1 MNEVKT
7 MAKQK
12 VRGVRANKPN
22 DSDGVVNNPSL
33 YRGKYRD
40 DVYKDDEEEQVQDP
54 TEEVATQEQEQQEE
68 TFVSVKKEE
77 TTTEHDY
84 KKRYDDLK
92 RHYDQKIQ
100 EFKTEKQELESAMQQ
115 SNVNVPLPK
124 TPEELEKFRQEYPDV
139 YDVMETIA
147 SEKANQQAQGLQEE
161 LKTLRDREKEN
172 LVKVAYR
179 ELKTLH
185 PDFEEIKTDEKFLQ
199 WLEEQPN
206 TISDGV
212 LKNNT
217 NARLAARV
225 IDLYKADM
233 GITTKKQSK
242 KPDVSAAMSVTPP
255 RAKEIKTDANANK
268 KVWKGSDIA
277 KMKPWEF
284 EKLEADID
292 LARQEGRIDMNS

>member
-1 MNEVKT
+1 M
-7 MAKQK
+7 
-12 VRGVRANKPN
+12 
-22 DSDGVVNNPSL
+22 
-33 YRGKYRD
+33 
-40 DVYKDDEEEQVQDP
+40 
-54 TEEVATQEQEQQEE
+54 ATQEQEQQEE

-77 TTTEHDY
+77 TAPEHDY

-100 EFKTEKQELESAMQQ
+100 EFKTERQQLEDAMQQ
-115 SNVNVPLPK
+115 SNINVALPK
-124 TPEELEKFRQEYPDV
+124 TPEELDKFRQEYPDV
-139 YDVMETIA
+139 YDVIQTIA
-147 SEKANQQAQGLQEE
+147 STKANEQAQGLQEE
-161 LKTLRDREKEN
+161 LKTLKAREKEN

-255 RAKEIKTDANANK
+255 RAKEIKTDTNANK

>member
-1 MNEVKT
+1 
-7 MAKQK
+7 MAKQ
-12 VRGVRANKPN
+12 VRGARANKPN

-77 TTTEHDY
+77 TAPEHDY

-100 EFKTEKQELESAMQQ
+100 EFKTERQQLEDAMQQ
-115 SNVNVPLPK
+115 SNINVALPK
-124 TPEELEKFRQEYPDV
+124 TPEELDKFRQEYPDV
-139 YDVMETIA
+139 YDVIQTIA
-147 SEKANQQAQGLQEE
+147 STKANEQAQGLQEE
-161 LKTLRDREKEN
+161 LKTLKAREKEN

-199 WLEEQPN
+199 WLEEQPD

-255 RAKEIKTDANANK
+255 KAKEIKTDQNANK

>member
-1 MNEVKT
+1 
-7 MAKQK
+7 MAKQQ

-77 TTTEHDY
+77 TAPEHDY

-100 EFKTEKQELESAMQQ
+100 EFKTERQQLEDAMQQ
-115 SNVNVPLPK
+115 SNINVALPK
-124 TPEELEKFRQEYPDV
+124 TPEELDKFRQEYPDV
-139 YDVMETIA
+139 YDVIQTIA
-147 SEKANQQAQGLQEE
+147 STKANEQAQGLQEE
-161 LKTLRDREKEN
+161 LKTLKAREKEN

-199 WLEEQPN
+199 WLEEQPD

-242 KPDVSAAMSVTPP
+242 KLDVSAAMSVTPP
-255 RAKEIKTDANANK
+255 RAKEIKTDQNANK

-277 KMKPWEF
+277 KMKPCEF

>member
-1 MNEVKT
+1 
-7 MAKQK
+7 MAKQP

-68 TFVSVKKEE
+68 TFVSAKKEE
-77 TTTEHDY
+77 TAPEHDY

-100 EFKTEKQELESAMQQ
+100 EFKTEKQQLEDAMQQ

-255 RAKEIKTDANANK
+255 RAKEIKTDTNANK

>member
-1 MNEVKT
+1 
-7 MAKQK
+7 MAKQQ

-22 DSDGVVNNPSL
+22 DSEGVVNNSNL
-33 YRGKYRD
+33 YRNKYRD
-40 DVYKDDEEEQVQDP
+40 DVYKDDEEQETQDP
-54 TEEVATQEQEQQEE
+54 TLEVATQEEEQE
-68 TFVSVKKEE
+68 TFVSAKEE
-77 TTTEHDY
+77 ETAPEHDY

-100 EFKTEKQELESAMQQ
+100 EFKTKEQELESAMQQ

-124 TPEELEKFRQEYPDV
+124 TPEELDKFRQEYPDV
-139 YDVMETIA
+139 YDVMQTIA
-147 SEKANQQAQGLQEE
+147 SEKANQQAQGLQDE
-161 LKTLRDREKEN
+161 LKTLKAREKEN

-185 PDFEEIKTDEKFLQ
+185 PDFEDIKQDEKFLQ
-199 WLEEQPN
+199 WLEEQPD

-225 IDLYKADM
+225 VDLYKADL
-233 GITTKKQSK
+233 GITAKKQSK
-242 KPDVSAAMSVTPP
+242 KPDVSAAMSVASPKV
-255 RAKEIKTDANANK
+255 KEIRTDANANK

-277 KMKPWEF
+277 RLKPWEF

>member
-1 MNEVKT
+1 
-7 MAKQK
+7 MAKQP

-22 DSDGVVNNPSL
+22 DSDGVVNNPNL

-68 TFVSVKKEE
+68 TFVSAKKEE
-77 TTTEHDY
+77 TAPEHDY

-199 WLEEQPN
+199 WLEEQPD

-255 RAKEIKTDANANK
+255 RAKEIKTDQNANK
-268 KVWKGSDIA
+268 KVWKGSDSA
-277 KMKPWEF
+277 RLKPWEF
-284 EKLEADID
+284 EKVEAELD

>member
-1 MNEVKT
+1 
-7 MAKQK
+7 MAKQP

-68 TFVSVKKEE
+68 TFVSAKKEE
-77 TTTEHDY
+77 TAPEHDY

-100 EFKTEKQELESAMQQ
+100 EFKTEKQELENAMQQ

-233 GITTKKQSK
+233 GVTTKKQSK

-255 RAKEIKTDANANK
+255 RAKEIKTDQNANK

>member
-7 MAKQK
+7 MAKQT

-22 DSDGVVNNPSL
+22 DSDGVVNNPNL

-68 TFVSVKKEE
+68 TFVSAKKEE
-77 TTTEHDY
+77 TAPEHDY

-255 RAKEIKTDANANK
+255 RAKEIKTDTNANK

-277 KMKPWEF
+277 RLKPWEF

>member
-1 MNEVKT
+1 
-7 MAKQK
+7 MAKQQ

-22 DSDGVVNNPSL
+22 DSDGVINNPNL

-40 DVYKDDEEEQVQDP
+40 DVYKDDEDEQTQDP
-54 TEEVATQEQEQQEE
+54 TLEVATQEEEQQEE
-68 TFVSVKKEE
+68 TFVSAKKEE
-77 TTTEHDY
+77 TAQEHDY

-100 EFKTEKQELESAMQQ
+100 EFKTKEQQLESAMQQ

-124 TPEELEKFRQEYPDV
+124 TPEELENFRQEYPDV
-139 YDVMETIA
+139 YDVMQTIS
-147 SEKANQQAQGLQEE
+147 SEKATKQSQQHQEE
-161 LKTLRDREKEN
+161 LKTLKAREKEN

-185 PDFEEIKTDEKFLQ
+185 PDFEEIKQDEKFLN
-199 WLEEQPN
+199 WLEEQPT

-225 IDLYKADM
+225 IDLYKADV
-233 GITTKKQSK
+233 GITTKKQQSK
-242 KPDVSAAMSVTPP
+242 KPDVSAAMAVTSP
-255 RAKEIKTDANANK
+255 RAKEIKTDLNANK

-277 KMKPWEF
+277 RLKPWEF
-284 EKLEADID
+284 EKVEAELD

>member
-1 MNEVKT
+1 
-7 MAKQK
+7 MAKQQ
-12 VRGVRANKPN
+12 VRGARANKPN
-22 DSDGVVNNPSL
+22 DSDGVVNNPNL

-40 DVYKDDEEEQVQDP
+40 DVYKDEEEQTQDP
-54 TEEVATQEQEQQEE
+54 TTEEVATQEEQKEE
-68 TFVSVKKEE
+68 NFVSVKKEE
-77 TTTEHDY
+77 IAPEHDY

-100 EFKTEKQELESAMQQ
+100 EFKTKEQELSDAMQKTN
-115 SNVNVPLPK
+115 SNVTLPK

-139 YDVMETIA
+139 YDVIQTIA
-147 SEKANQQAQGLQEE
+147 STRANEQAKGLQQE
-161 LKTLRDREKEN
+161 LKTLKAREKEN

-185 PDFEEIKTDEKFLQ
+185 PDFEEIKTDDKFLQ
-199 WLEEQPN
+199 WLEEQPD

-225 IDLYKADM
+225 IDLYKADVGM
-233 GITTKKQSK
+233 TTKKQQSK
-242 KPDVSAAMSVTPP
+242 KPDVSAAMTVKSPKV
-255 RAKEIKTDANANK
+255 KEIQTNIDANK

-277 KMKPWEF
+277 KLKPWEF
-284 EKLEADID
+284 EKVEAEID

>member
-1 MNEVKT
+1 
-7 MAKQK
+7 MAKQP

-68 TFVSVKKEE
+68 TFVSAKKEE
-77 TTTEHDY
+77 TAPEHDY

-199 WLEEQPN
+199 WLEEQPD

-255 RAKEIKTDANANK
+255 KAKEIKTDQNANK

>member
-1 MNEVKT
+1 MATQVK
-7 MAKQK
+7 
-12 VRGVRANKPN
+12 GVRANKPN
-22 DSDGVVNNPSL
+22 DSFGVTNNKNL

-40 DVYKDDEEEQVQDP
+40 DVYKDDEENTEETQDP

-77 TTTEHDY
+77 TAPEHDY

-199 WLEEQPN
+199 WLEEQPD

-255 RAKEIKTDANANK
+255 RAKEIKTDTNANK

>member
-1 MNEVKT
+1 
-7 MAKQK
+7 MAKQP

-68 TFVSVKKEE
+68 TFVSAKKEE
-77 TTTEHDY
+77 TAPEHDY

-100 EFKTEKQELESAMQQ
+100 EFKTEKQELESAIQQ
-115 SNVNVPLPK
+115 SNVNVSLPK

-255 RAKEIKTDANANK
+255 RAKEIKTDTNANK

>member
-1 MNEVKT
+1 
-7 MAKQK
+7 MAKQP

-68 TFVSVKKEE
+68 TFVSAKKEE
-77 TTTEHDY
+77 TAPEHDY

-124 TPEELEKFRQEYPDV
+124 TPEELERFRQEYPDV

-185 PDFEEIKTDEKFLQ
+185 TDFEEIKTDEKFLQ
-199 WLEEQPN
+199 WLEEQPD

-255 RAKEIKTDANANK
+255 RAKEIKTDTNANK

>member
-1 MNEVKT
+1 
-7 MAKQK
+7 MAKQP

-68 TFVSVKKEE
+68 TFVSAKKEE
-77 TTTEHDY
+77 TAPEHDY

-100 EFKTEKQELESAMQQ
+100 EFKTEKQKLESAMQQ

-255 RAKEIKTDANANK
+255 RAKEIKTDQNANK

>member
-1 MNEVKT
+1 
-7 MAKQK
+7 MAKQQ

-77 TTTEHDY
+77 TAPEHDY

-100 EFKTEKQELESAMQQ
+100 EFKTERQQLEDAMQQ
-115 SNVNVPLPK
+115 SNINVALPK
-124 TPEELEKFRQEYPDV
+124 TPEELDKFRQEYPDV
-139 YDVMETIA
+139 YDVIQTIA
-147 SEKANQQAQGLQEE
+147 STKANEQAQGLQEE

-199 WLEEQPN
+199 WLEEQPD

-233 GITTKKQSK
+233 GVTTKKQSK
-242 KPDVSAAMSVTPP
+242 KPNVSAAMSVTPP
-255 RAKEIKTDANANK
+255 RAKEIKTDQNANK

>member
-1 MNEVKT
+1 
-7 MAKQK
+7 MAKQQ

-68 TFVSVKKEE
+68 TFVSAKKEE
-77 TTTEHDY
+77 TAPEHDY

-199 WLEEQPN
+199 WLEEQPD

-233 GITTKKQSK
+233 GVTTKKQSK
-242 KPDVSAAMSVTPP
+242 KPNVSAAMSVTPP
-255 RAKEIKTDANANK
+255 RAKEIKTDQNANK

>member
-1 MNEVKT
+1 
-7 MAKQK
+7 MAKQP

-68 TFVSVKKEE
+68 TFVSAKKEE
-77 TTTEHDY
+77 TAPEHDY

-199 WLEEQPN
+199 WLEEQPD

-242 KPDVSAAMSVTPP
+242 KPNVSAAMSVTPP
-255 RAKEIKTDANANK
+255 RAKEIKTDTNANK

>member
-1 MNEVKT
+1 
-7 MAKQK
+7 MAKQP

-68 TFVSVKKEE
+68 TFVSAKKEE
-77 TTTEHDY
+77 TAPEHDY

-255 RAKEIKTDANANK
+255 RAKEIKTDTNANK

>member
-1 MNEVKT
+1 
-7 MAKQK
+7 MAKQP

-68 TFVSVKKEE
+68 TFVSAKKEE
-77 TTTEHDY
+77 TAPEHDY

-100 EFKTEKQELESAMQQ
+100 EFKTEKQQLEDAMQQ
-115 SNVNVPLPK
+115 SNLDVSLPK

-147 SEKANQQAQGLQEE
+147 SEKANQQSKGLQEE
-161 LKTLRDREKEN
+161 LQTLKAREKEN

-199 WLEEQPN
+199 WLEEQPD

-225 IDLYKADM
+225 IDLYKADI

-255 RAKEIKTDANANK
+255 RAKEIKTDTNANK

>member
-1 MNEVKT
+1 
-7 MAKQK
+7 MAKQP

-68 TFVSVKKEE
+68 TFVSAKKEE
-77 TTTEHDY
+77 TAPEHDY

-199 WLEEQPN
+199 WLEEQPD

-233 GITTKKQSK
+233 GVTTKKQSK

-255 RAKEIKTDANANK
+255 KAKEIKTDQNANK

>member
-7 MAKQK
+7 MAKQP

-22 DSDGVVNNPSL
+22 DSDGVVNNPNL

-54 TEEVATQEQEQQEE
+54 TQEVATQEQEQQEE

-77 TTTEHDY
+77 TAPEHDY

-100 EFKTEKQELESAMQQ
+100 EFKTERQQLEDAMQQ

-124 TPEELEKFRQEYPDV
+124 TPEELDKFRQEYPDV
-139 YDVMETIA
+139 YDVIQTIA
-147 SEKANQQAQGLQEE
+147 STKANEQAQGLQEE
-161 LKTLRDREKEN
+161 LKTLKAREKEN

-199 WLEEQPN
+199 WLEEQPD

-233 GITTKKQSK
+233 GVTTKKQSK
-242 KPDVSAAMSVTPP
+242 KPDVSAAMSVAPP
-255 RAKEIKTDANANK
+255 RAKEIKTDQNANK

>member
-1 MNEVKT
+1 
-7 MAKQK
+7 MAKQP

-68 TFVSVKKEE
+68 TFVSAKKEE
-77 TTTEHDY
+77 TAPEHDY

-100 EFKTEKQELESAMQQ
+100 EFKTEKQELENAMQQ

-233 GITTKKQSK
+233 GVTTKKQSK

-255 RAKEIKTDANANK
+255 RAKEIKTDTNANK

>member
-1 MNEVKT
+1 
-7 MAKQK
+7 
-12 VRGVRANKPN
+12 VR
-22 DSDGVVNNPSL
+22 
-33 YRGKYRD
+33 
-40 DVYKDDEEEQVQDP
+40 ETQDP
-54 TEEVATQEQEQQEE
+54 TTQEVATQEEQQEE
-68 TFVSVKKEE
+68 NFVSTKKEE
-77 TTTEHDY
+77 TAPEHDY

-100 EFKTEKQELESAMQQ
+100 EFKTKEQELSDAMQKTN
-115 SNVNVPLPK
+115 SNVPLPK

-139 YDVMETIA
+139 YDVIQTIA
-147 SEKANQQAQGLQEE
+147 STKANEQAQGLQDE
-161 LKTLRDREKEN
+161 LKTLKAREKEN

-185 PDFEEIKTDEKFLQ
+185 PDFEEIKTDDKFLK
-199 WLEEQPN
+199 WLEEQPD

-225 IDLYKADM
+225 IDLYKADVGM
-233 GITTKKQSK
+233 TTKKQQSK
-242 KPDVSAAMSVTPP
+242 KPDVSAAMAVKSPKV
-255 RAKEIKTDANANK
+255 KEIQTDIDANK

-284 EKLEADID
+284 EKFEKEID
-292 LARQEGRIDMNS
+292 LARQEGRINMNS

>member
-1 MNEVKT
+1 
-7 MAKQK
+7 MAKQP

-68 TFVSVKKEE
+68 TFVSAKKEE
-77 TTTEHDY
+77 TAPEHDY

-100 EFKTEKQELESAMQQ
+100 EFKTEKQELESAIQQ

-255 RAKEIKTDANANK
+255 RAKEIKTDTNANK

>member
-1 MNEVKT
+1 
-7 MAKQK
+7 MAKQP

-68 TFVSVKKEE
+68 TFVSAKKEE
-77 TTTEHDY
+77 TAPEHDY

-124 TPEELEKFRQEYPDV
+124 TPEELERFRQEYPDV

-255 RAKEIKTDANANK
+255 RAKEIKTDTNANK

>member
-1 MNEVKT
+1 
-7 MAKQK
+7 MAKQP

-22 DSDGVVNNPSL
+22 DSDGVVNNPNL

-54 TEEVATQEQEQQEE
+54 TQEVATQEQEQQEE

-77 TTTEHDY
+77 TAPEHDY

-255 RAKEIKTDANANK
+255 RAKEIKTDTNANK

-277 KMKPWEF
+277 RLKPWEF

>member
-1 MNEVKT
+1 
-7 MAKQK
+7 MAKQP

-54 TEEVATQEQEQQEE
+54 TEEGATQEQEQQEE
-68 TFVSVKKEE
+68 TFVSAKKEE
-77 TTTEHDY
+77 TAPEHDY

-199 WLEEQPN
+199 WLEEQPD

-255 RAKEIKTDANANK
+255 RAKEIKTDTNANK

>member
-1 MNEVKT
+1 
-7 MAKQK
+7 MAKQP

-68 TFVSVKKEE
+68 TFVSAKKEE
-77 TTTEHDY
+77 TAPEHDY

-100 EFKTEKQELESAMQQ
+100 EFKTEKQQLEDAMQQ
-115 SNVNVPLPK
+115 SNANVPLPK
-124 TPEELEKFRQEYPDV
+124 TPEELDKFRQEYPDV
-139 YDVMETIA
+139 YDVIQTIA
-147 SEKANQQAQGLQEE
+147 STKANEQAQGLQEE
-161 LKTLRDREKEN
+161 LKTLKAREKEN

-199 WLEEQPN
+199 WLEEQPD

-255 RAKEIKTDANANK
+255 RAKEIKTDQNANK

>member
-1 MNEVKT
+1 
-7 MAKQK
+7 MAKQP

-68 TFVSVKKEE
+68 TFVSAKKEE
-77 TTTEHDY
+77 TAPEHDY

-92 RHYDQKIQ
+92 RNYDQKIQ
-100 EFKTEKQELESAMQQ
+100 EFKTEKQELENAMQQ

-199 WLEEQPN
+199 WLEEQPD

-225 IDLYKADM
+225 IDLYKADI
-233 GITTKKQSK
+233 GVTTKKQSK

-255 RAKEIKTDANANK
+255 RAKEIKTDTNANK

>member
-1 MNEVKT
+1 
-7 MAKQK
+7 MAKQP

-33 YRGKYRD
+33 YRGKYRN

-68 TFVSVKKEE
+68 TFVSAKKEE
-77 TTTEHDY
+77 TAPEHDY

-255 RAKEIKTDANANK
+255 RAKEIKTDTNANK

>member
-1 MNEVKT
+1 
-7 MAKQK
+7 MAKQQ

-22 DSDGVVNNPSL
+22 DSDGVINNPNL

-40 DVYKDDEEEQVQDP
+40 DVYKDDEEEQTQDP
-54 TEEVATQEQEQQEE
+54 TLEVATQEEQEE
-68 TFVSVKKEE
+68 TFVSAKKEE
-77 TTTEHDY
+77 TAPEHDY

-100 EFKTEKQELESAMQQ
+100 EFKTKEQQLESAMQQ
-115 SNVNVPLPK
+115 SNMNVPLPK
-124 TPEELEKFRQEYPDV
+124 TPEELEKFRSEYPDV
-139 YDVMETIA
+139 YDVMQTIA
-147 SEKANQQAQGLQEE
+147 SEKANQQAEQLQQE
-161 LKTLRDREKEN
+161 LKTLKAREKEN

-185 PDFEEIKTDEKFLQ
+185 PDFEEIKTDEKFIQ
-199 WLEEQPN
+199 WLEEQPS

-225 IDLYKADM
+225 IDLYKADV
-233 GITTKKQSK
+233 GITTKKQQSK
-242 KPDVSAAMSVTPP
+242 KPDVSAAMAVTSP
-255 RAKEIKTDANANK
+255 RAKEIQTNTNANK

-277 KMKPWEF
+277 RLKPWEF
-284 EKLEADID
+284 EKVEAELD

>member
-1 MNEVKT
+1 
-7 MAKQK
+7 MAKQP

-40 DVYKDDEEEQVQDP
+40 EVYKDDEEEQVQDP

-68 TFVSVKKEE
+68 TFVSAKKEE
-77 TTTEHDY
+77 TAPEHDY

-199 WLEEQPN
+199 WLEEQPD

-255 RAKEIKTDANANK
+255 KAKEIKTDQNANK

>member
-1 MNEVKT
+1 
-7 MAKQK
+7 MAKQQ
-12 VRGVRANKPN
+12 VRGARANKPN
-22 DSDGVVNNPSL
+22 DSDGVVNNPNL

-40 DVYKDDEEEQVQDP
+40 DVYKDEEEQTQDP
-54 TEEVATQEQEQQEE
+54 TTEEVATQEEQKEE
-68 TFVSVKKEE
+68 NFVSVKKEE
-77 TTTEHDY
+77 ISPEHDY

-100 EFKTEKQELESAMQQ
+100 EFKTKEQELSDAMQKTN
-115 SNVNVPLPK
+115 SNVPLPK

-139 YDVMETIA
+139 YDVIQTIA
-147 SEKANQQAQGLQEE
+147 STRANEQAKGLQQE
-161 LKTLRDREKEN
+161 LKTLKAREKEN
-172 LVKVAYR
+172 MVKVAYR

-185 PDFEEIKTDEKFLQ
+185 PDFEEIKTDDKFLQ
-199 WLEEQPN
+199 WLEEQPD

-225 IDLYKADM
+225 IDLYKADVGM
-233 GITTKKQSK
+233 TTKKQQSK
-242 KPDVSAAMSVTPP
+242 KPDVSAAMTVKSPKV
-255 RAKEIKTDANANK
+255 KEIQTNIDANK

-277 KMKPWEF
+277 KLKPWEF
-284 EKLEADID
+284 EKVEAEID

>member
-1 MNEVKT
+1 
-7 MAKQK
+7 MAKQP

-40 DVYKDDEEEQVQDP
+40 DVYKADEEEQVQDP

-68 TFVSVKKEE
+68 TFVSAKKEE
-77 TTTEHDY
+77 TAPEHDY

-124 TPEELEKFRQEYPDV
+124 TPEELERFRQEYPDV

-255 RAKEIKTDANANK
+255 RAKEIKTDTNANK

>member
-1 MNEVKT
+1 
-7 MAKQK
+7 MAKQQ

-22 DSDGVVNNPSL
+22 DSDGVVNNPNL

-40 DVYKDDEEEQVQDP
+40 DVYKDDEEEQTQDP
-54 TEEVATQEQEQQEE
+54 TLEVATQEEQEE
-68 TFVSVKKEE
+68 TFVSAKKEE
-77 TTTEHDY
+77 TAPEHDY

-100 EFKTEKQELESAMQQ
+100 EFKTKEQELESAMQQ
-115 SNVNVPLPK
+115 SNINVPLPK
-124 TPEELEKFRQEYPDV
+124 TPEELEKFRSEYPDV
-139 YDVMETIA
+139 YDVMQTIA
-147 SEKANQQAQGLQEE
+147 SEKANQQAEQLQQEI
-161 LKTLRDREKEN
+161 KTLKAREKEN

-185 PDFEEIKTDEKFLQ
+185 PDFEEIKTDEKFIQ
-199 WLEEQPN
+199 WLEEQPD

-225 IDLYKADM
+225 IDLYKADV
-233 GITTKKQSK
+233 GITTKKQQSK
-242 KPDVSAAMSVTPP
+242 KPDVSAAMAVTSP
-255 RAKEIKTDANANK
+255 RAKEIQTNPNASK

-277 KMKPWEF
+277 KLKPWEF
-284 EKLEADID
+284 EKVEAELD

>member
-1 MNEVKT
+1 
-7 MAKQK
+7 MAKQP

-33 YRGKYRD
+33 YRGKYRN

-68 TFVSVKKEE
+68 TFVSAKKEE
-77 TTTEHDY
+77 TAPEHDY

-255 RAKEIKTDANANK
+255 KAKEIKTDQNANK